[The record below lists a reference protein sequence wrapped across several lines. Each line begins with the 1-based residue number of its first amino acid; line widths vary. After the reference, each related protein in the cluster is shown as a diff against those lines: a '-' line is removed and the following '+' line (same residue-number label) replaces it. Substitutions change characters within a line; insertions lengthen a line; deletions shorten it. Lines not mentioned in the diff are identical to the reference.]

1 MNPSILYLGRNRK
14 QADYL
19 FQMLES
25 ESSPSFFILENHEE
39 TAHWLKS
46 HSEEKFV
53 IVIYERVGD
62 HDELE
67 HIKYLRNLFPNL
79 YILLVT
85 NELTTEEQ
93 QVYIRS
99 GVNDTISPDIEKETL
114 LQIFHFIKKYD
125 SRLQKKQNSRNAS
138 LSSYKI
144 PVLKRIFD
152 FFIALL
158 AIILL
163 SPLLVIISLAI
174 IIESKGPVFYK
185 SKRVGS
191 NYHIFDFWK
200 FRSMYTDADKRLK
213 EVKKFNQYANETE
226 NHESA
231 NPLVELTE
239 NDMTVDQPEIDLLVG
254 DDFMVEEK
262 HFISKNRQKSDN
274 AFVKIEKDPRVTRV
288 GRFIRRYSL
297 DELPQLFNILK
308 GDMSI
313 VGNRPLPLYEA
324 ELLTQDKSIERFI
337 APAGLTG
344 LWQVMKRGNAGKLS
358 AEERRMLDIY
368 YAQHYSLW
376 LDIQIIFRTFT
387 AFIQKEDV

>member
-1 MNPSILYLGRNRK
+1 MNPAILYLGRDKK

-25 ESSPSFFILENHEE
+25 ESFRSFFILRNHKEA
-39 TAHWLKS
+39 AHWLKS
-46 HSEEKFV
+46 HLEEKFV
-53 IVIYERVGD
+53 MVIYERIGD
-62 HDELE
+62 QDELE

-85 NELTTEEQ
+85 QELTTEEQ

-114 LQIFHFIKKYD
+114 LQIFHFIKKYY

-138 LSSYKI
+138 LSSYKM
-144 PVLKRIFD
+144 PVIKRSFD
-152 FFIALL
+152 FFIALI

-174 IIESKGPVFYK
+174 TIESKGPVFYK

-200 FRSMYTDADKRLK
+200 FRSMYMDADKRLK
-213 EVKKFNQYANETE
+213 EVKKFNQYADETE
-226 NHESA
+226 AHESTI
-231 NPLVELTE
+231 PVVELTE
-239 NDMTVDQPEIDLLVG
+239 NGITIDQPVIDLLVG

-262 HFISKNRQKSDN
+262 YFISQNRQKSDN

-344 LWQVMKRGNAGKLS
+344 LWQVMKRGDAGKLS
-358 AEERRMLDIY
+358 AEERKKLDIY